1 MELFIGLVGLV
12 GALLLLIA
20 TAIIIIMLREQG
32 KELDALASQKA
43 DNKEAFR
50 QIVKKELKP
59 LAEELNDLLLMV
71 DALTEG
77 TIALAGGTIAL
88 LEQVEDALDEECKGE
103 KDKTM

>member
-43 DNKEAFR
+43 DNKKEFR
-50 QIVKKELKP
+50 KIVKQELQPLKEHLDSLYIAVDV
-59 LAEELNDLLLMV
+59 LAEGTLVLMEHV
-71 DALTEG
+71 DKNN
-77 TIALAGGTIAL
+77 
-88 LEQVEDALDEECKGE
+88 KGE
-103 KDKTM
+103 